1 MFNLFNFKKVVLV
14 LLISTVFIF
23 AYVFLITYTV
33 KKNISNSLNDFSG
46 NIDYAYFNPF
56 KNNLLIKGLS
66 YKIKNDDS
74 VLSNIYFDKIILSF
88 DPFFLFDEILIIENL
103 LITDGI
109 LEINS
114 KSDSSKITTFE
125 NNQKVLEVNK
135 EDIKN
140 ISRKKFVIEKI
151 NFNTDVKFINRVN
164 ELFFTYCS
172 CWK

>member
-1 MFNLFNFKKVVLV
+1 M
-14 LLISTVFIF
+14 
-23 AYVFLITYTV
+23 
-33 KKNISNSLNDFSG
+33 
-46 NIDYAYFNPF
+46 
-56 KNNLLIKGLS
+56 
-66 YKIKNDDS
+66 
-74 VLSNIYFDKIILSF
+74 
-88 DPFFLFDEILIIENL
+88 
-103 LITDGI
+103 ITDGI

-164 ELFFTYCS
+164 ELFFLHIAAVGNNIS
-172 CWK
+172 NFKKWKYANNRKFICR